1 MSSTQTCIY
10 CGLDLSAC
18 IHTALF
24 RSGTSIKN
32 DVPFLESH
40 DNPANYCDQCQKII
54 PMGENFCLKC
64 NKERNR
70 SPQYEIYEKSD
81 GSKAL
86 RVVGGS
92 KGVSVV
98 LQDRVIDFKNENG
111 LIFEIV
117 PSQTNGDIHIVCLSL
132 SGEKDDQGQNLTNFE
147 EVATFSPG
155 TYQYVTQIL

>member
-1 MSSTQTCIY
+1 
-10 CGLDLSAC
+10 
-18 IHTALF
+18 
-24 RSGTSIKN
+24 
-32 DVPFLESH
+32 
-40 DNPANYCDQCQKII
+40 
-54 PMGENFCLKC
+54 MGENFCLKC